1 MIGRL
6 SFWNKDS
13 TTSEVDCLGCR
24 LVSGFGLIGIGV
36 YLLAQAKRR
45 SKPLENYTMK
55 GLAAAVGALG
65 VARLGNAEF
74 FKPTAKQEPEEGTTT
89 PTKII
94 TKDHGFF
101 TRR

>member
-6 SFWNKDS
+6 SFWNKDNNS
-13 TTSEVDCLGCR
+13 SEVDCLGCR
-24 LVSGFGLIGIGV
+24 LVSGFGLIGIGFF
-36 YLLAQAKRR
+36 LLAQAKRR

-65 VARLGNAEF
+65 VARLGNAVFLKSSAE
-74 FKPTAKQEPEEGTTT
+74 KEPEEGTTPAQT
-89 PTKII
+89 V

-101 TRR
+101 ARR